1 MSIQDTI
8 RKGKGNGAR
17 KAYNHLVS
25 SNLFGVADRIK
36 EARKSNTKKRNNGR
50 NRKVINLN
58 SRRNLRSLETYL
70 STLNTKEIGISTKE
84 IPIRMMME
92 SFWTQM
98 RV

>member
-36 EARKSNTKKRNNGR
+36 EARKSNNKKRNNGN
-50 NRKVINLN
+50 NRRK
-58 SRRNLRSLETYL
+58 
-70 STLNTKEIGISTKE
+70 
-84 IPIRMMME
+84 
-92 SFWTQM
+92 
-98 RV
+98 

>member
-36 EARKSNTKKRNNGR
+36 EQRKSNKTRNNGR
-50 NRKVINLN
+50 NRRK
-58 SRRNLRSLETYL
+58 
-70 STLNTKEIGISTKE
+70 
-84 IPIRMMME
+84 
-92 SFWTQM
+92 
-98 RV
+98 